1 MSKHQEIVTL
11 ALAKRET
18 VTRLVSQAITDGKI
32 SDAEFQIIL
41 NEYSQYNEMK
51 EKVRANLTT
60 NQSVGK
66 LPDVE
71 KIKREAREE
80 AELAFKKNCKTLS
93 RLGIKQ

>member
-41 NEYSQYNEMK
+41 SEYSQYNEMK
-51 EKVRANLTT
+51 EKNPGKLTRI
-60 NQSVGK
+60 QSVGK
-66 LPDVE
+66 LLDIE
-71 KIKREAREE
+71 KVKWEARAE
-80 AELAFKKNCKTLS
+80 AEVEFQKNCKTLS
-93 RLGIKQ
+93 QLRI